1 MDTESR
7 AKKISLLILDVDG
20 VLTDGQLLFSDQG
33 EAMKVFNTQDGLG
46 ISAANQA
53 GLKTAIITGR
63 ETEMVRR
70 RGAELNITDVFQGA
84 KDKLQ
89 AYHQLLHK
97 YSLQPDQAAYIGDD
111 INDLAVMTRVGL
123 ACAVANAVVDVK
135 KRAHF
140 ITTREGGRG
149 AVREVIELILRAQG
163 KWDNIVE
170 TYLQPGTKAA
180 QQ

>member
-84 KDKLQ
+84 QDKLQ

-97 YSLQPDQAAYIGDD
+97 YSLQPDQVAYIGDD

-123 ACAVANAVVDVK
+123 ACAVANAVADVK

>member
-1 MDTESR
+1 MDTRER

-33 EAMKVFNTQDGLG
+33 EAMKVFHTQDGLG
-46 ISAANQA
+46 ISAANQV
-53 GLKTAIITGR
+53 GLRTAIITGR

-70 RGAELNITDVFQGA
+70 RGAELNIADVYQGA
-84 KDKLQ
+84 KDKIK
-89 AYHQLLHK
+89 AYNELLHK
-97 YSLQPDQAAYIGDD
+97 YSLQPDQVAYLGDD

-123 ACAVANAVVDVK
+123 ACAVANAVADVK

-140 ITTREGGRG
+140 ITTRQGGRG
-149 AVREVIELILRAQG
+149 AVREVIELILRSQG

-170 TYLQPGTKAA
+170 TYLQPGTKAT

>member
-1 MDTESR
+1 MDTENR

-53 GLKTAIITGR
+53 WLKTAIITGR

-70 RGAELNITDVFQGA
+70 RGAELNIADVFQGA

-97 YSLQPDQAAYIGDD
+97 YSLQPDQVAYIGDD

-123 ACAVANAVVDVK
+123 ACAVANAVADVK

-140 ITTREGGRG
+140 ITTRQGGQG
-149 AVREVIELILRAQG
+149 AVREVIELILRSQG

-170 TYLQPGTKAA
+170 TYLQPGTKAG

>member
-1 MDTESR
+1 MDTEDR
-7 AKKISLLILDVDG
+7 AKNISLLILDVDG

-53 GLKTAIITGR
+53 GLRTAIITGR

-70 RGAELNITDVFQGA
+70 RGAELNIADVYQGA

-89 AYHQLLHK
+89 AYHRLLHK
-97 YSLQPDQAAYIGDD
+97 YSLQPDQVAYIGDD

-123 ACAVANAVVDVK
+123 ACAVANAVEDVK

-140 ITTREGGRG
+140 ITTRQGGRG
-149 AVREVIELILRAQG
+149 AVREVIEFILMSQG

-170 TYLQPGTKAA
+170 AYLQPGEQDL

>member
-97 YSLQPDQAAYIGDD
+97 YSLQPDQVAYIGDD

-123 ACAVANAVVDVK
+123 ACAVANAVADVK

-140 ITTREGGRG
+140 ITTRQGGQG
-149 AVREVIELILRAQG
+149 AVREVIELILRSQG
-163 KWDNIVE
+163 KWETIVND
-170 TYLQPGTKAA
+170 YLQPGTKAT

>member
-84 KDKLQ
+84 QDKLQ

-97 YSLQPDQAAYIGDD
+97 YSLQPDQVAYIGDD

-123 ACAVANAVVDVK
+123 ACAVANAVADVK

-140 ITTREGGRG
+140 ITTRQGGQG
-149 AVREVIELILRAQG
+149 AVREVIELILRSQG
-163 KWDNIVE
+163 KWETIVND
-170 TYLQPGTKAA
+170 YLQPGTKAT

>member
-135 KRAHF
+135 KRAHV

>member
-1 MDTESR
+1 MNTKER

-20 VLTDGQLLFSDQG
+20 VLTNGQLIFSDQG

-70 RGAELNITDVFQGA
+70 RGAELNITHVYQGA

-89 AYHQLLHK
+89 AYRELLHN
-97 YSLQPDQAAYIGDD
+97 YSLLPEQVAYIGDD
-111 INDLAVMTRVGL
+111 INDLSVMTRVGL
-123 ACAVANAVVDVK
+123 ACAVANAVEDVK
-135 KRAHF
+135 KRAHV
-140 ITTREGGRG
+140 ITTRQGGQG
-149 AVREVIELILRAQG
+149 AVREVIELILMAQG
-163 KWDNIVE
+163 KWDSIVE
-170 TYLQPGTKAA
+170 AYLQPGE
-180 QQ
+180 QDFRQ